1 MATGG
6 YVYHVLNRGVARM
19 RLFHKRGDYEVFE
32 KVMTEALARL
42 PMRLLCYCLMPNHWH
57 LLLWP
62 RRDGDLSQFMRWLT
76 VTHTQRHHAHR
87 HTSGTGP
94 IYQGRFKSFP
104 VERDQHFLAA
114 ARYVERNP
122 LRANLCARAEE
133 WRWSSL
139 WVRRSGD
146 TQQRALLSA
155 WPVAEPRHWLRTV
168 NAPLRPAELE
178 AIRRSVKRGRP
189 FGGERWVQRTASLLG
204 LGASLR
210 PRGRPRR
217 TRQ

>member
-19 RLFHKRGDYEVFE
+19 RLFHKRGDYEAFE

-104 VERDQHFLAA
+104 VERDQHFLAV
-114 ARYVERNP
+114 ARYVQRNA
-122 LRANLCARAEE
+122 LRANLCAR
-133 WRWSSL
+133 
-139 WVRRSGD
+139 
-146 TQQRALLSA
+146 T
-155 WPVAEPRHWLRTV
+155 T
-168 NAPLRPAELE
+168 
-178 AIRRSVKRGRP
+178 
-189 FGGERWVQRTASLLG
+189 SLLG
-204 LGASLR
+204 LSASLR